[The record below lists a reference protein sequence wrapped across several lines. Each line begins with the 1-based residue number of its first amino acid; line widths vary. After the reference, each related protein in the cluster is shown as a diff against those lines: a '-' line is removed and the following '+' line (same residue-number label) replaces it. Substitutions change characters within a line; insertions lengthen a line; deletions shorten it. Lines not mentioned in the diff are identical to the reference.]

1 LVLGMARVNDE
12 GGKSKAL
19 VLGDD
24 GADGGSAE
32 RGDRGFVVGLKGKI
46 GQLGE
51 GERPLGL
58 KKI

>member
-1 LVLGMARVNDE
+1 MVLGMARVNDE

-32 RGDRGFVVGLKGKI
+32 RGDRGFVVGLEGKI

-51 GERPLGL
+51 GERPLG
-58 KKI
+58 